1 MSGEE
6 DGQGAGITS
15 PLSYDE
21 QATASRSPIAVEH
34 SPGSLA
40 TKVGGL
46 GLPVEAP
53 PAALQEHSKQMNEG
67 VFSAAELERQ
77 DFDAYEYVALAR
89 RSTPLDELC
98 GSLAGHLAELRAS
111 LIDAINQDYAAFV
124 GMASNLRGLDKAVS
138 KVQSPWLV
146 HAFPDPCLLAPCT
159 RCHGRCILFALIVFG
174 RILV

>member
-1 MSGEE
+1 MGGE
-6 DGQGAGITS
+6 DHGLGAGVTS
-15 PLSYDE
+15 LPSYDE

-34 SPGSLA
+34 SPRSLA
-40 TKVGGL
+40 SKVGGL

-53 PAALQEHSKQMNEG
+53 PAALQEDTKQMNVR
-67 VFSAAELERQ
+67 VFNAAELERQ
-77 DFDAYEYVALAR
+77 DFDANEYVALAR

-138 KVQSPWLV
+138 KVQSLWLV
-146 HAFPDPCLLAPCT
+146 HAFPDPCLLAPRT
-159 RCHGRCILFALIVFG
+159 RCHGRYTFPLILLG
-174 RILV
+174 RIFV